1 MGDTAWFEEKSD
13 EMKLKWLSQLMY
25 GDDENDEK
33 DFERLLN
40 VVPVDLVLNFLMF
53 DEYPNF

>member
-1 MGDTAWFEEKSD
+1 MGDTAWFENKSD
-13 EMKLKWLSQLMY
+13 EMQLKWLSQLMY
-25 GDDENDEK
+25 GDDENDKK